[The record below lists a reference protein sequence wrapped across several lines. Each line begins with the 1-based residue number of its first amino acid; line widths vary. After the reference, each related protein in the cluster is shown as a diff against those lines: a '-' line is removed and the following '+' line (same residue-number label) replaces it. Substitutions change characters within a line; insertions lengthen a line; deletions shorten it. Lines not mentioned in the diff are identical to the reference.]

1 MHILSLIFGLFIV
14 AVALLI
20 AAFIT
25 KYFYGPPTNFNKD
38 DYFQSNYGDRLA
50 YLIKDGLSRK
60 KAYEKIIA
68 ERDYQ
73 ARNIVMWGISLGLIW
88 MLITLFPNILKFV

>member
-1 MHILSLIFGLFIV
+1 MENFISLFIGLFLA
-14 AVALLI
+14 AVAILI

-25 KYFYGPPTNFNKD
+25 KYFYGSPTNFNKD

-68 ERDYQ
+68 ERDSQ
-73 ARNIVMWGISLGLIW
+73 ARNIVMWGISLGVIW
-88 MLITLFPNILKFV
+88 MLITLFPNLI

>member
-1 MHILSLIFGLFIV
+1 MHIFSLIFGLFIV
-14 AVALLI
+14 AVAILI

-88 MLITLFPNILKFV
+88 MLITLFPNLIYLV